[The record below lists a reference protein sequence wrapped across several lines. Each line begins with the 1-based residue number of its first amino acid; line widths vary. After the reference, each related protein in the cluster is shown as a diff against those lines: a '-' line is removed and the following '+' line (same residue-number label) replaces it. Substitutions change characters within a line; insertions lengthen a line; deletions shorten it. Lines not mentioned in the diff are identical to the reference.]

1 MRKERTMLV
10 SYDAT
15 VDALYISFRRRADGD
30 VARTAHLDAR
40 RLIDY
45 DADGRP
51 LGAEFLDASA
61 GIDLDGIPEAET
73 VHATLGRIPHGAQP
87 QGSDSA

>member
-1 MRKERTMLV
+1 MNVL
-10 SYDAT
+10 YDAT
-15 VDALYISFRRRADGD
+15 VDALYVSFRCRADGD

-45 DADGRP
+45 DADGHP

-61 GIDLDGIPEAET
+61 GIDLDGVPEAAT
-73 VHATLGRIPHGAQP
+73 VHATLRRIPHGAPP
-87 QGSDSA
+87 QASGPA

>member
-1 MRKERTMLV
+1 MQV
-10 SYDAT
+10 HYDAT

-30 VARTAHLDAR
+30 VARTAHLDER

-61 GIDLDGIPEAET
+61 GIDLDGIPEAAR
-73 VHATLGRIPHGAQP
+73 VHATLGRIPHGASA

>member
-1 MRKERTMLV
+1 MLV

-30 VARTAHLDAR
+30 VARTARLDER

-61 GIDLDGIPEAET
+61 GIDLDGIPEAAT
-73 VHATLGRIPHGAQP
+73 VHATLGRIPHGASA
-87 QGSDSA
+87 QGSGSA